1 MWHQGILQL
10 STLQLV
16 LVLLTLT
23 HITIVSV
30 TVYLHRYSAHRA
42 LQLNGGLKHFF
53 RFWLWLTTG
62 IKTQEWTAIHRKH
75 HAHCET
81 EADPHS
87 PVIKGLGTVFWN
99 GTELYKEAGTPET
112 LDRFG
117 RGTPD
122 DWLERHVYQRNNVGI
137 TLMLAI
143 DLLLFG
149 AIGLTVWAVQMVW
162 IPVFAAGVVNGVGH
176 AKGYRNFECPDAA
189 RNIVPWGILIGG
201 EELHN
206 NHHTYPNSPKLSVK
220 WWELDIGWQWI
231 KLFRLLGLA
240 KVKQLGPIA
249 ERVSGKQLIDLDT
262 AWATVNDR
270 FHIMAE
276 YSRKVV
282 TPLVKREK
290 TTAGELHKSLLR
302 RAKRLLVGEPSLIGD
317 QDKHDIRALLNHYP
331 SFERVYEMRRALD
344 DIWHKGAH
352 NSAEIRDALTEWCRQ
367 AEESGIEA
375 LREFAAYLRTYSMP
389 GSFSR

>member
-10 STLQLV
+10 STLQLA
-16 LVLLTLT
+16 LVALILT

-81 EADPHS
+81 ETDPHS
-87 PVIKGLGTVFWN
+87 PVVKGLGKVFWN

-112 LDRFG
+112 LDRYG

-143 DLLLFG
+143 DLMLFG

-162 IPVFAAGVVNGVGH
+162 IPLFAAGVINGVGH

-231 KLFRLLGLA
+231 KLFRLIGLA
-240 KVKQLGPIA
+240 RVKQLGPIA
-249 ERVSGKQLIDLDT
+249 ERVSGKHLIDLDT

-282 TPLVKREK
+282 TPLVQREK
-290 TTAGELHKSLLR
+290 TTAGETHKTLLR
-302 RAKRLLVGEPSLIGD
+302 RAKRLLIGEPSLIGD
-317 QDKHDIRALLNHYP
+317 KEKHDIRALLNHYP

-344 DIWHKGAH
+344 DIWRKGAH
-352 NSAEIRDALTEWCRQ
+352 NSTEIRDALTEWCRQ